1 VLTFSLLGVPVRVH
15 FSFALIA
22 LLALGQLNG
31 IEIVAWTCAAFVAI
45 VAHEAGHAFTARH
58 FGAPSV
64 TITLF
69 ALGGVTMYPV
79 TTELSPGKRFVISAA
94 GSTVGVVLGGALW
107 LARSAGWFD
116 GVSDFLWVAIGSFIY
131 VALVW
136 GILNWLPILPLDGGH
151 MVMSLLEIFTP
162 HRALAITKGV
172 SLAAGTAAAVAA
184 VVVLDS
190 PFLAMFVGFITLTG
204 FQIGSRPSPQENT
217 GAGRPTADRPEHS
230 IGEPPEFPI

>member
-1 VLTFSLLGVPVRVH
+1 VLTFSLLGVPVRIH
-15 FSFALIA
+15 YSFALIA
-22 LLALGQLNG
+22 LLAYGQLQG
-31 IEIVAWTCAAFVAI
+31 IEIVAWTVAAFLAV
-45 VAHEAGHAFTARH
+45 VAHEAGHAFTARA

-69 ALGGVTMYPV
+69 ALGGVTTYPV
-79 TTELSPGKRFVISAA
+79 TTEMSPGKRFLISAA
-94 GSTVGVVLGGALW
+94 GSTVGVVLGGAFW

-151 MVMSLLEIFTP
+151 MVMSLLEIVTP
-162 HRALAITKGV
+162 QRALPIAKGV
-172 SLAAGTAAAVAA
+172 SIVAGAAAAVAA

-190 PFLAMFVGFITLTG
+190 VFLAGFVAFITIAGLQTG
-204 FQIGSRPSPQENT
+204 SAPRTSRRARPSTTTTVPPGE
-217 GAGRPTADRPEHS
+217 
-230 IGEPPEFPI
+230 EPPEFPI